1 MLLDGFKDPIQLE
14 ALCNAPEELAKKVT
28 NVTCDMRRVACDM

>member
-28 NVTCDMRRVACDM
+28 NDF